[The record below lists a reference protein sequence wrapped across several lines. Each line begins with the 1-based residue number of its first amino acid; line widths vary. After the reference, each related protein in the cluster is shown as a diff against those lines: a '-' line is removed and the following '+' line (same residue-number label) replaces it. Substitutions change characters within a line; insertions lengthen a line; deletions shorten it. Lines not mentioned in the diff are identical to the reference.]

1 MSTPTPKGQY
11 VHVGTD
17 PHPFTLWFDQKAGDS
32 IHLTSGDP
40 RFTDENHERPGLRVV
55 FSSNPNSADYN
66 PGNFNR
72 CARVLKS
79 AGKAAPEEVPLESR
93 RLADRSKVKVQL
105 KSHGPL
111 PADPDQFGWQACV
124 NCGCVII
131 SAATHSCHAS

>member
-11 VHVGTD
+11 VYVGSD
-17 PHPFTLWFDQKAGDS
+17 PHSFTLWFDQKAGDS

-40 RFTDENHERPGLRVV
+40 RFLDENGERPGLRVV

-72 CARVLKS
+72 SARVLKE

-93 RLADRSKVKVQL
+93 RLADRPKVKAQL
-105 KSHGPL
+105 KTVQPSSTD
-111 PADPDQFGWQACV
+111 PAQFGWQVC
-124 NCGCVII
+124 NGCGCVII
-131 SAATHSCHAS
+131 STANHSCHAS